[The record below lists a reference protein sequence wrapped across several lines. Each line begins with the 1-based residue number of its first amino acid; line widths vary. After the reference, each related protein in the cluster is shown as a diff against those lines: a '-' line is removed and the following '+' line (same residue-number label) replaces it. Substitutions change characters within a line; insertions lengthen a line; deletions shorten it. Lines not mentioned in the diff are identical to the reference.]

1 MNLLK
6 ILTTG
11 VAIADNKAHLLEA
24 SRAAELLGI
33 KLLNCQIGSK
43 KKKQEV
49 GKPVEDNRE
58 NSRFKEPSPR
68 KRKLN
73 ETIKIPKRTKVE
85 KVIHDTVIK
94 EELDEQEQNEGEV
107 NGSTDEENVLRN
119 VAQKKHNCDQC
130 DKSFSSRQAMLRHV
144 IVHSDNPT
152 PFGCNFCEKKFDR
165 KDRLARHMK
174 TTHDNMHEEVVDE
187 DEDNYGNGS
196 EDQEKQ
202 QPPIDYEESNE
213 NESEEEVTKPMD
225 NSETEELAVSEGV
238 EVEEEE
244 SLPEYE
250 DENSSDGTLD
260 PMVKEKLLADRQ
272 KLLTEL
278 NSLEGQ
284 GDLDFLK

>member
-11 VAIADNKAHLLEA
+11 VAIADNKSHLLEA

-43 KKKQEV
+43 KKKQEA

-58 NSRFKEPSPR
+58 NSKFKEPSPR

-94 EELDEQEQNEGEV
+94 EELNEQEQNEGEV
-107 NGSTDEENVLRN
+107 NGSTDEENVPRN
-119 VAQKKHNCDQC
+119 VAQKKHQCEQC

-144 IVHSDNPT
+144 IVHSDNQT
-152 PFGCNFCEKKFDR
+152 PFDCNLCEKKFNR

-174 TTHDNMHEEVVDE
+174 TAHNNMHDDVVDE
-187 DEDNYGNGS
+187 DDENYGNGS
-196 EDQEKQ
+196 EVQENS
-202 QPPIDYEESNE
+202 QPPIDNE
-213 NESEEEVTKPMD
+213 
-225 NSETEELAVSEGV
+225 
-238 EVEEEE
+238 
-244 SLPEYE
+244 
-250 DENSSDGTLD
+250 
-260 PMVKEKLLADRQ
+260 
-272 KLLTEL
+272 
-278 NSLEGQ
+278 
-284 GDLDFLK
+284 